1 MIQCRQCKGGYALTQ
16 SAGSANPIQ
25 IGVCGWGDHDL
36 YPPGT
41 ASKDKLNLYAGH
53 FPVVE
58 VDSTYHA
65 IQPRER
71 MARWVEA
78 TPASFRFVVKAYRE
92 MTGHGRREGAPVRS
106 MKEILRDFV
115 ESVTPMAEAGKLTV
129 VLFQF
134 PPWYDCT
141 QKHVRYIRSCRQA
154 IPDLPLAVEF
164 RNRTWFEPR
173 YREGSLRFLEEEKL
187 IHVVC
192 DEPQAGMGSV
202 PAVPVVT
209 HPEQSLIRFHGRNT
223 SGWRKVGRS
232 NAHWRDVRYAY
243 RYSEEE
249 LTEWVER
256 VRQMKRSAKQI
267 TLLFNNNSRGDA
279 ADNAKQMA
287 RLLGVESTG
296 LAPRQMEMF

>member
-1 MIQCRQCKGGYALTQ
+1 MESQ
-16 SAGSANPIQ
+16 SGPVNPVQ

-41 ASKDKLNLYAGH
+41 PSREKLSLYAGH

-71 MARWVEA
+71 MAQWTEE
-78 TPASFRFVVKAYRE
+78 TPKDFRFVVKAYRE

-106 MKEILRDFV
+106 VKEIFREFV
-115 ESVTPMAEAGKLTV
+115 DSLEPMAKAGKLTA

-134 PPWYDCT
+134 PPWYDCNRD
-141 QKHVRYIRSCRQA
+141 HVRYIRQSRQA
-154 IPDLPLAVEF
+154 VPDLPMAVEF

-173 YREGSLRFLEEEKL
+173 YRDRTLRFLVEEQL

-192 DEPQAGMGSV
+192 DEPQAGIGSV
-202 PAVPVVT
+202 PVVPAVT
-209 HPEQSLIRFHGRNT
+209 HPAQGLIRFHGRNV
-223 SGWRKVGRS
+223 SGWNKSGRS
-232 NAHWRDVRYAY
+232 NSHWRDVRYAY
-243 RYSEEE
+243 RYSRKE
-249 LTEWVER
+249 LGEWVGR
-256 VRQMKRSAKQI
+256 VVGMKEQADQI

-279 ADNAKQMA
+279 ADNAKEMID
-287 RLLGVESTG
+287 LLGIDLNG
-296 LAPRQMEMF
+296 LGPRQMDMFRWT